1 MYAEEKPIGL
11 FKGFSPVPRELEVEI
26 IVPHGSADLPRFG
39 EFILVEM
46 EPDKAAVGRIIH
58 YHPTGPL
65 AMGQGE
71 SYIAEMGRSEKK
83 FPEAVRELVLRYSM
97 KVALLGILKK
107 KETGFEF
114 VAGVRSLAKLGMPVR
129 RPSLRALQYL
139 ANVNL
144 DLRNQSTVVFGHY
157 ALATEEHK
165 EIKVHFSIDRLKSK
179 RSFVFARAGYGKSNL
194 IKYLLSK
201 LYESPP
207 NVGLLIFDPEGEYA
221 LPHKTEGDRLIPGLA
236 SLPELRKRMRYY
248 TLRELGE
255 DYRDIHAG
263 GVKVNFCDFSPR
275 AILAAFVPPEKHDQV
290 WANWLKGLKKENWK
304 KLVKLLVEK
313 EYRATE
319 DEIAQTLGRRID
331 EREKKKEKDVSIIAI
346 KNNVIP
352 PIERLHDPDSTLA
365 RDLLNDLRDSKIVIV
380 DISLLTG
387 EDGLA
392 IAELLMEKVFYNN
405 VEALTAQEEAKK
417 ARTLVVLEE
426 AQAILGAKNL
436 SDRSIFVRWVKEGR
450 KYDLGAI
457 LVTQQPGAIAHEILS
472 QGDNFFVMHLLN
484 QNDLDVLRRVNAH
497 YAPDI
502 LDQIRNEPIKG
513 NCFFWSAPDQSF
525 VISAKVRN
533 FDDVAKEGQE
543 EKTCKE
549 EMAPPTKSSLSPGAQ
564 ACENAVNCDPQL
576 WVFKVKGR
584 KAYLVSLDYLVFRA
598 RRATGTSEKLGIDE
612 ILGELKWKRGYWA
625 TLAPSRGSEEVVVFP
640 EKCWDPIKGKKVE
653 GEVEITEHRTP
664 DKPSS

>member
-97 KVALLGILKK
+97 KVALLGILQK
-107 KETGFEF
+107 KETGFQF

-144 DLRNQSTVVFGHY
+144 DLQNPSTVVFGHY
-157 ALATEEHK
+157 ALATEERK
-165 EIKVHFSIDRLKSK
+165 EVKVHFSIERLKSK

-194 IKYLLSK
+194 IKYLLSR

-207 NVGLLIFDPEGEYA
+207 DVGLLIFDPEGEYA
-221 LPHKTEGDRLIPGLA
+221 LPQEVGGRPIPGLA
-236 SLPELRKRMRYY
+236 SLPELRKRMKYY
-248 TLRELGE
+248 TLREAR
-255 DYRDIHAG
+255 DDFKDIHAG
-263 GVKVNFCDFSPR
+263 GVRVNFCDFRAR
-275 AILAAFVPPEKHDQV
+275 AILDAFVTPEKHDQV
-290 WANWLKGLKKENWK
+290 WANWLKGLRKENWA
-304 KLVKLLVEK
+304 KLVRLLDDK
-313 EYRATE
+313 GYKATQE
-319 DEIAQTLGRRID
+319 EIAGALGHQITRKENWSID
-331 EREKKKEKDVSIIAI
+331 AI
-346 KNNVIP
+346 RNNLIP
-352 PIERLHDPDSTLA
+352 PIERQHDPQSSLA
-365 RDLLNDLRDSKIVIV
+365 RDILDDLRNSRIIIV
-380 DISLLTG
+380 DISLLSA

-392 IAELLMEKVFYNN
+392 IAGLLMEKVFYNN
-405 VEALTAQEEAKK
+405 VNALTSQEKEAK

-502 LDQIRNEPIKG
+502 LE
-513 NCFFWSAPDQSF
+513 
-525 VISAKVRN
+525 
-533 FDDVAKEGQE
+533 
-543 EKTCKE
+543 
-549 EMAPPTKSSLSPGAQ
+549 
-564 ACENAVNCDPQL
+564 DPQ
-576 WVFKVKGR
+576 
-584 KAYLVSLDYLVFRA
+584 
-598 RRATGTSEKLGIDE
+598 
-612 ILGELKWKRGYWA
+612 
-625 TLAPSRGSEEVVVFP
+625 
-640 EKCWDPIKGKKVE
+640 
-653 GEVEITEHRTP
+653 
-664 DKPSS
+664 